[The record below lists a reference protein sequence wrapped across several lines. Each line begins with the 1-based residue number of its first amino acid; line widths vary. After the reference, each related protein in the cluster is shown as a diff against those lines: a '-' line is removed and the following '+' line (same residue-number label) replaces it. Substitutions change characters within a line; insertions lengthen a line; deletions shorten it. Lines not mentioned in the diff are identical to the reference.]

1 MSGSPWNFLRFMAD
15 RGSRRTTTGSFSFFL
30 YAAQP
35 STPWCIRGWMV
46 SAVFPYFCRH
56 FSASFPYSN
65 PISRKRSSETGIDWG
80 IYEHFAVIFPP
91 AFRTFAMLFKNPGWS
106 AKSLKERWLGVC
118 RRISAAFPSFFR
130 TFATPFPYFEIG
142 TGFAFPPFCHQIS
155 V

>member
-15 RGSRRTTTGSFSFFL
+15 RGSRRTTTGSFSFFSVRC
-30 YAAQP
+30 AAKHPLMYPQLNGF
-35 STPWCIRGWMV
+35 RR
-46 SAVFPYFCRH
+46 FPYFCRH

-106 AKSLKERWLGVC
+106 AKSLKER
-118 RRISAAFPSFFR
+118 
-130 TFATPFPYFEIG
+130 
-142 TGFAFPPFCHQIS
+142 
-155 V
+155 